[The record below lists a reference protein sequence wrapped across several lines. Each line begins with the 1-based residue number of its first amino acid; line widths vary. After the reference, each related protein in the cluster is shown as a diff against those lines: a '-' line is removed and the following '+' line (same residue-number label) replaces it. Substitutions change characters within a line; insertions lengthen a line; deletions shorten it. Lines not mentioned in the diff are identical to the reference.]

1 MTGMPQLASLLLFM
15 TLITSCAK
23 PGSAAPE
30 GAPLPARTLLNE
42 PYGGD
47 SAQKMDIYLP
57 AGRTAASTRA
67 LVLIHGG
74 SWTSGNKSDLTAYI
88 DSFRKR
94 MPEVAVFNLNYR
106 LIRPGLPFSV
116 QEEDIR
122 TALTTIRDAAGEY
135 VFNKDEVVL
144 LGVSAGAHLAL
155 LQGYKRP
162 EGIKAII
169 DFFGPTD
176 LIAMYRQPWHPM
188 IPFLVQSVTG
198 TTPDEQPELFRAA
211 SPIVHV
217 SPQSPP
223 TLIFHGLQDNIVS
236 PEQSRAL
243 AESLRKAGVRHQL
256 ITYPNAGHGWAGAD
270 LSRSFDSVEAFLKG

>member
-1 MTGMPQLASLLLFM
+1 MPKLASLLLFM

-23 PGSAAPE
+23 PGSAAPD
-30 GAPLPARTLLNE
+30 GASLPARTLMNE

-57 AGRTAASTRA
+57 AGRTKAATRA

-88 DSFRKR
+88 DSFRRR
-94 MPEVAVFNLNYR
+94 MPDVAIFNLNYR
-106 LIRPGLPFSV
+106 LIRQGVPFSV

-122 TALTTIRDAAGEY
+122 NAVATIRGAADEY
-135 VFNKDEVVL
+135 VFNPNEVIL

-155 LQGYKRP
+155 LEGYKRP
-162 EGIKAII
+162 AGIRAII

-176 LIAMYRQPWHPM
+176 LVAMYRQPWHPM

-198 TTPDEQPELFRAA
+198 TTPDEQPKLFEDA
-211 SPIVHV
+211 SPIFHV
-217 SPQSPP
+217 GAGNPP
-223 TLIFHGLQDNIVS
+223 TLIFHGLRDGIVS

-243 AESLRKAGVRHQL
+243 AAALKRAGVRHQL
-256 ITYPNAGHGWAGAD
+256 ITYPEAGHGWVGAD